1 MVASQILQIMALLNG
16 YIWSW
21 LLEVVWVLALL
32 PDEDLMFLYGTW
44 VRTLET
50 LDYWLMMYSHHD
62 YFQLF
67 VLHCSLEQM
76 APAGIRTHIRST

>member
-32 PDEDLMFLYGTW
+32 PAQSEKKIN
-44 VRTLET
+44 VTLHATSISAKTST
-50 LDYWLMMYSHHD
+50 L
-62 YFQLF
+62 
-67 VLHCSLEQM
+67 
-76 APAGIRTHIRST
+76 

>member
-1 MVASQILQIMALLNG
+1 MVVSQILQMMAPLNG

-32 PDEDLMFLYGTW
+32 PDEHLMFLYGTW

-50 LDYWLMMYSHHD
+50 LETLDYWLMLYSHQD

-67 VLHCSLEQM
+67 VLEFSLEQM
-76 APAGIRTHIRST
+76 APGKYYQVS

>member
-1 MVASQILQIMALLNG
+1 MVASQILQMMALLNG

-76 APAGIRTHIRST
+76 APGKYYQVS

>member
-1 MVASQILQIMALLNG
+1 
-16 YIWSW
+16 
-21 LLEVVWVLALL
+21 VWVLALL

-50 LDYWLMMYSHHD
+50 LDYWLMMYSHHE

-67 VLHCSLEQM
+67 VLHFSLEQM
-76 APAGIRTHIRST
+76 APGKYYQVS